1 MIEFTENYG
10 ELLMKKFVAILTFT
24 LLFTLFAFAQP
35 KTNDEKAEAII
46 KRAIEKLGG
55 EKYLG
60 VKTVY
65 GKGQFTLMKED
76 GKSLPSKFV
85 DIMVFPNKERT
96 EFKSLGEK
104 TIQTNYD
111 DKGWIFDSS
120 ANAINDQKPDAIEN
134 FNQTLRVS
142 LDSLLRG
149 YWRGKG
155 TVSYAGKREA
165 SLGKRN
171 EVIKLRYDDGFTI
184 EFEFAATDGLP
195 MKAKF
200 TRLSSEKEELKEED
214 RYAQFVENQGVWS
227 PFIIDHFTNGSQ
239 VSRINYESVVYNK
252 PIPDSVFS
260 KPTNLKELKKD
271 LKL

>member
-1 MIEFTENYG
+1 
-10 ELLMKKFVAILTFT
+10 MKKFAAILIFT
-24 LLFTLFAFAQP
+24 LLFVFFTFAQTN
-35 KTNDEKAEAII
+35 KNDEKAEAVI
-46 KRAIEKLGG
+46 KRSIERLGG
-55 EKYLG
+55 QKFLS

-111 DKGWIFDSS
+111 DKGWIFDS
-120 ANAINDQKPDAIEN
+120 AALAVNDQKAEAIES
-134 FNQTLRVS
+134 FQQTLRVS
-142 LDSLLRG
+142 LDNLLRG

-155 TVSYAGKREA
+155 IVNYVGKREA

-171 EVIKLRYDDGFTI
+171 EVIKLRYDDGFTV
-184 EFEFAATDGLP
+184 EFEFAAADALP
-195 MKAKF
+195 MKAIF
-200 TRLSSEKEELKEED
+200 TRLSAENEELKEED
-214 RYAQFVENQGVWS
+214 RYAQFIENQGVFA
-227 PFIIDHFTNGSQ
+227 PFIIDHFTNGKQ
-239 VSRINYESVVYNK
+239 VSRINYESMEFNK